1 MKQIFK
7 KIKYTVLTLA
17 LLSGLSLLFFTP
29 VTASAQS
36 LFSGAKKE
44 ACAGTQLTGDAT
56 NADCSAGSETDLTN
70 TIQKGIDLISIVVGV
85 IAVLMIII
93 GGIRFVVS
101 NGDSNKVT
109 TARNTIVYA
118 LIGLILVA
126 LAQVIV
132 KFVLSN
138 V

>member
-1 MKQIFK
+1 MKQIIK
-7 KIKYTVLTLA
+7 KINLMILAMA
-17 LLSGLSLLFFTP
+17 LLGSFSFVFFTP
-29 VTASAQS
+29 VTARADS

-44 ACAGTQLTGDAT
+44 ACAGTQLSGDAT

-70 TIQKGIDLISIVVGV
+70 TIQKGIDLISIVVGI

-109 TARNTIVYA
+109 TAKNTIVYA

-126 LAQVIV
+126 LSQVIV